1 LRFVHKGLDKK
12 PTMAIINSMLMVGVR
27 DLKNQLS
34 QYLQYVKNGEK
45 VIITEHNKII
55 AEISFPLEKKED
67 NLSVVEKELENLS
80 KEGELIL
87 AKRNT
92 SYAKLPE
99 TKQKIDWEKIYNAT
113 RADRV

>member
-1 LRFVHKGLDKK
+1 
-12 PTMAIINSMLMVGVR
+12 MLMVGVR

-55 AEISFPLEKKED
+55 AEISVPVEKKEGD
-67 NLSVVEKELENLS
+67 TVLIEKELEELS
-80 KEGELIL
+80 RDGEIIL
-87 AKRNT
+87 AKRNN

-99 TKQKIDWEKIYNAT
+99 TKEHIDWERIYNET
-113 RADRV
+113 RADRL